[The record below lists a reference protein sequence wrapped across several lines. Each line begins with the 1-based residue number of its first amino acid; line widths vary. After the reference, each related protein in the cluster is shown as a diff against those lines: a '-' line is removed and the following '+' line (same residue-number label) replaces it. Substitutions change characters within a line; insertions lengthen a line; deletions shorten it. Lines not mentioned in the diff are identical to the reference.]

1 MKPPLLIDPVVN
13 SAFAAVKPKSAIR
26 PCEGFGMTT
35 VRLAL
40 ALPIVTLLIAASASA
55 QVPHDCPRRPNAQYK
70 IVESEDVKER
80 LGRLAKYYDRYPCE
94 RVDGKTVY
102 ELIRLK
108 FLAMAGAKEWQ
119 RLLLLSAEGPMT
131 VHTEYGANVAS
142 YLAISL
148 CKPRVCDNEKGAI
161 LIMDEEGSAGR
172 HIEIAGVCFF
182 RSSAANMEYDLYSDG
197 VIVRAK
203 TKTAP
208 AYPCNPTQLLSV
220 TRGFY
225 PPE

>member
-1 MKPPLLIDPVVN
+1 
-13 SAFAAVKPKSAIR
+13 
-26 PCEGFGMTT
+26 
-35 VRLAL
+35 
-40 ALPIVTLLIAASASA
+40 
-55 QVPHDCPRRPNAQYK
+55 
-70 IVESEDVKER
+70 
-80 LGRLAKYYDRYPCE
+80 
-94 RVDGKTVY
+94 
-102 ELIRLK
+102 
-108 FLAMAGAKEWQ
+108 
-119 RLLLLSAEGPMT
+119 MT

-161 LIMDEEGSAGR
+161 LVIDEEGAAGR
-172 HIEIAGVCFF
+172 HIEVAGVCFF
-182 RSSAANMEYDLYSDG
+182 RSSAASMEFDLYSDG

>member
-1 MKPPLLIDPVVN
+1 
-13 SAFAAVKPKSAIR
+13 
-26 PCEGFGMTT
+26 MTT
-35 VRLAL
+35 PPVRLAS
-40 ALPIVTLLIAASASA
+40 ALSIVTVLIATSASA
-55 QVPHDCPRRPNAQYK
+55 QVPHDCPRHPGAHYNT
-70 IVESEDVKER
+70 VESAEVKER
-80 LGRLAKYYDRYPCE
+80 LGKLARYYDHYPCE
-94 RVDGKTVY
+94 RVEGKTVY
-102 ELIRLK
+102 ELIRSK
-108 FLAMAGAKEWQ
+108 FVAMAGAKEWQ
-119 RLLLLSAEGPMT
+119 RLLLLSGEGPMT

-148 CKPRVCDNEKGAI
+148 CKPHVCDNEKGAI
-161 LIMDEEGSAGR
+161 LVMDEEGAAGR
-172 HIEIAGVCFF
+172 HIEVAGICFF
-182 RSSAANMEYDLYSDG
+182 RSSAASMEYDLYSDG